1 MRQSS
6 TATTEDAL
14 RAEVPAVCRAYC
26 AQTWEEALNQAGV
39 EASSELR
46 RPERIIFPLALQILK
61 QTEIA
66 PPAPQPIKEV
76 LLQHPPSIGQ
86 QE

>member
-1 MRQSS
+1 MC
-6 TATTEDAL
+6 L
-14 RAEVPAVCRAYC
+14 AYC
-26 AQTWEEALNQAGV
+26 AQTWKEALNQAEV
-39 EASSELR
+39 KASSEPR

-66 PPAPQPIKEV
+66 PPVPQLAKEV

-86 QE
+86 QEQGREQEI